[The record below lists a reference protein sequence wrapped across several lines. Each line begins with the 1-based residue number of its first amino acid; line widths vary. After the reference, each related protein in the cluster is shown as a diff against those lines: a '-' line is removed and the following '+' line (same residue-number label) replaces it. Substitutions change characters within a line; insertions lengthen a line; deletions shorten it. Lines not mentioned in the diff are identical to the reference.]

1 MTSWHQAEG
10 KESSTEGA
18 KGCNITMVL
27 DCSIKTL
34 EAKRQ
39 WKQSL
44 QVSEWKWFS
53 TWNSM
58 PRWVI
63 KIKGTSKIKTFF
75 SPEIQGFR
83 NLCRIHFLIAPTK
96 WGHISKTLASLD
108 PGERRSNIRENL
120 RGIPGWETSRQAGL
134 ESDPSRLK
142 HKSTGFQKTGLQKR
156 KLWDSL
162 ISLAL

>member
-1 MTSWHQAEG
+1 MPKTIKNKQTKHHNIGNFLKAIGVASWHQAEG

-18 KGCNITMVL
+18 KGCNITMVW
-27 DCSIKTL
+27 DFSIKTL

-75 SPEIQGFR
+75 PR
-83 NLCRIHFLIAPTK
+83 NTRF
-96 WGHISKTLASLD
+96 
-108 PGERRSNIRENL
+108 
-120 RGIPGWETSRQAGL
+120 
-134 ESDPSRLK
+134 
-142 HKSTGFQKTGLQKR
+142 
-156 KLWDSL
+156 
-162 ISLAL
+162 